1 MEFNYLRE
9 NGALSETGG
18 LYTIDYARMP
28 PVLAQ
33 LAKELLTIE
42 ATGDRL
48 RAEAWF
54 AKYDKM
60 PADLSAA
67 LAATSDIPVDLQ
79 PIFSIND

>member
-1 MEFNYLRE
+1 
-9 NGALSETGG
+9 
-18 LYTIDYARMP
+18 
-28 PVLAQ
+28 
-33 LAKELLTIE
+33 LLTIE